1 MILQLTPTNRGIVDS
16 PSRPLAAVWRCRM
29 VDNTTALR
37 GLQIRPGHPIRLSA
51 ERYTTMSNGASG
63 RKNMPAL
70 EMDRLATEA
79 MQCWA
84 DFQEGL
90 SSNQRSWW
98 SFPAQPS
105 GGCSNSISGVRLIG
119 VRRDGHSRIS
129 AFNLGRLLLD
139 CRQHGR

>member
-1 MILQLTPTNRGIVDS
+1 M
-16 PSRPLAAVWRCRM
+16 PS
-29 VDNTTALR
+29 
-37 GLQIRPGHPIRLSA
+37 
-51 ERYTTMSNGASG
+51 
-63 RKNMPAL
+63 L

-105 GGCSNSISGVRLIG
+105 GGCSNSISGVRVIG
-119 VRRDGHSRIS
+119 VRRDSHSRIGAS
-129 AFNLGRLLLD
+129 NLGRLLLD